1 MSRRTYRLLAPG
13 LVFAGFGVLVL
24 WLEPAPRFQL
34 RGGLAMAGVFALVL
48 QVVVSLFVITSID
61 DLGERRH
68 DTGRRSLAP
77 ALTGQRDASLQR
89 VTFPQALGQF
99 YLQSALA
106 MALFAFGLGVSLSA
120 IVDGTLT
127 DHELTGSGYRPGD
140 IVLAAL
146 LVAGAIFLA
155 VAGTRAGYIGGYFG
169 WCLGFAFAAVLGEGR
184 FLAETGEGNELSTW
198 IIELVVILVVARI
211 LLWAVV
217 RGVGWLRHRSH
228 EAAATA

>member
-1 MSRRTYRLLAPG
+1 MTRRTYRLLAPG
-13 LVFAGFGVLVL
+13 LVFTAIGVLLL
-24 WLEPAPRFQL
+24 WLGPSPSFQL
-34 RGGLAMAGVFALVL
+34 RGGLAMAGTFALVL

-68 DTGRRSLAP
+68 DAGRRSLAP

-89 VTFPQALGQF
+89 LTFPQAVGQF
-99 YLQSALA
+99 YLQSAVA
-106 MALFAFGLGVSLSA
+106 MALFAFGLGASLSA
-120 IVDGTLT
+120 IVDGRLADQEVTQG
-127 DHELTGSGYRPGD
+127 GSHPSE

-169 WCLGFAFAAVLGEGR
+169 WCIGFAFAAVLVQERFVIAPAEG
-184 FLAETGEGNELSTW
+184 STVPW
-198 IIELVVILVVARI
+198 FELVVILVVARI

-217 RGVGWLRHRSH
+217 KGVGWLRHRSH
-228 EAAATA
+228 AAAATA